1 MYPSLSASEIVLITT
16 PMSSVTYDIEG
27 IVFDNAENKGSFSST
42 FQGSTNPDTIPP
54 WVTGYAQGRNTSE
67 FFLHFS
73 EAMDTTYIAFS
84 IIPRKNFTPVW
95 ANPRYISFIPESS
108 GETLGFDTTYYLY
121 LKKARDISGNYTAP
135 FIASI
140 TPDTVYRPIVLTGK
154 ALINGTPVTDGLAL
168 LIREEP
174 VGISLVQKGE
184 FAFSVRDS
192 LAFTVQVITEDHTGS
207 GMVRVGAD
215 NIIRL
220 EKGKTDIDRLIN

>member
-1 MYPSLSASEIVLITT
+1 VQALTCS
-16 PMSSVTYDIEG
+16 
-27 IVFDNAENKGSFSST
+27 
-42 FQGSTNPDTIPP
+42 
-54 WVTGYAQGRNTSE
+54 
-67 FFLHFS
+67 
-73 EAMDTTYIAFS
+73 
-84 IIPRKNFTPVW
+84 PVW
-95 ANPRYISFIPESS
+95 ANPRYISFVPEAS

-135 FIASI
+135 FITSI
-140 TPDTVYRPIVLTGK
+140 TPDTVHRPIILSGK
-154 ALINGTPVTDGLAL
+154 ALINGTPATDGLAL

-174 VGISLVQKGE
+174 VGISLVQRGE

-192 LAFTVQVITEDHTGS
+192 LAFTVQVITEEHTGT